1 MTIKLAELAEQILTG
16 ANLDLQTALDLS
28 QTSELNEL
36 FFWADQ
42 IRERFRGS
50 KVDLCTIMNAKSG
63 QCSENCKFCAQSV
76 HYQTGIKE
84 YPLVTKEVALEM
96 ALENQVAGVK
106 RFSLVTSGKVLT
118 GEDFEQILE
127 IFVALK
133 GATSLRLCASLG
145 CISLEQ
151 ARALQQV
158 GVERYHHNLESNREF
173 YPEICNTHPYELRV
187 ATIKNAQA
195 VGLDVCAGG
204 IIGLGEQLSDRIKL
218 AFELRELGVR
228 SIPVNVLNPIKGTP
242 LEQQKILDPLEILKT
257 FALFR
262 LIIPDGEVRYAGG
275 RVSLGEQQKVG
286 LRAGVNAV
294 LVGNYLTTIGNQI
307 EADLKMITEAGL
319 EV

>member
-1 MTIKLAELAEQILTG
+1 MTINLAELGEQILAG
-16 ANLDLQTALDLS
+16 ARLDLPTALALS
-28 QTSELNEL
+28 ETTELEEL

-42 IRERFRGS
+42 IRASFRGA

-84 YPLVTKEVALEM
+84 YPLVTKEAALQM
-96 ALENQVAGVK
+96 ALEHQAAGVK

-118 GEDFEQILE
+118 GADFEQILE
-127 IFVALK
+127 IFAALHE
-133 GATSLRLCASLG
+133 ATTLRLCASLG
-145 CISLEQ
+145 CISLAQ
-151 ARALQQV
+151 ARALKQV

-173 YPEICNTHPYELRV
+173 YPMICDTHPYELRV

-195 VGLDVCAGG
+195 AGLEVCAGG

-228 SIPVNVLNPIKGTP
+228 SIPVNILQPIKGTP
-242 LEQQKILDPLEILKT
+242 LAEQKILAPLESLKT
-257 FALFR
+257 FALLR
-262 LIIPDGEVRYAGG
+262 WIIPDGEIRYAGG
-275 RVSLGEQQKVG
+275 RASLGEEQKLG

-307 EADLKMITEAGL
+307 TADLELIRAAGL